1 MKIAVLG
8 NGSIGCMAAFN
19 LSNDGHKVV
28 LFGDKEKTRVEK
40 VYKKL
45 GIKNF
50 GIHPEMVSLY
60 EYKRMTY

>member
-1 MKIAVLG
+1 MHNGKEYLNDWQKLLG
-8 NGSIGCMAAFN
+8 
-19 LSNDGHKVV
+19 
-28 LFGDKEKTRVEK
+28 KEKTRIEK